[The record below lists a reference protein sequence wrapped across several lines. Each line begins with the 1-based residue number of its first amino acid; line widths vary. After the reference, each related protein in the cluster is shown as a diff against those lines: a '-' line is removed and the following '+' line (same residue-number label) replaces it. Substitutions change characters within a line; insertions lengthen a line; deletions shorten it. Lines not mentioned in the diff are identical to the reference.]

1 MSRPTS
7 LTPPPEAVV
16 PQPHPDA
23 PPPGTELGEHY
34 SDCFGCGEAAPGGLR
49 IRARAGE
56 GVSVDAEFTVT
67 TLHQGAPGLA
77 HGGLLTCAFDEAL
90 GAIGYMLHTTAVTGH
105 LETDFRRPVPVGS
118 TLYIH
123 AWCEAVAG
131 RKIYSRA
138 VGRLDSPEGPI
149 AVEAAALFIS
159 VGLEHFVDN
168 GRAEDVQRVM
178 DNPDLMK
185 AARAFEVNP

>member
-1 MSRPTS
+1 MAPR
-7 LTPPPEAVV
+7 
-16 PQPHPDA
+16 PHPDA
-23 PPPGTELGEHY
+23 PSPGTELGEHY

-67 TLHQGAPGLA
+67 ALHQGAPGLA

-118 TLYIH
+118 TLHIH

-138 VGRLDSPEGPI
+138 VGRLDSPDGPI
-149 AVEAAALFIS
+149 AVEAAALFVS